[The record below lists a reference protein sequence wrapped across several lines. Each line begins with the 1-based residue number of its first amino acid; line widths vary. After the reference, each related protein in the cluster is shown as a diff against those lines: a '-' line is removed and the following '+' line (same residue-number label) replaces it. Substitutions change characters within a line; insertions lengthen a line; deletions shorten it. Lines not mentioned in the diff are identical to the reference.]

1 MVEIVATLFI
11 CVMVGSAVLGALL
24 STHQL
29 SQHAGHAMKAVS
41 DMDDMMEHIHATS
54 FNTIQT
60 TFPAGVP
67 NGGDVTNYAALV
79 DGYTLDGEQ
88 ITVTYPSRTPTRIE
102 VLVTLNWTE
111 RGRARTIQLSTVRT
125 S

>member
-11 CVMVGSAVLGALL
+11 CVLVGSAVLGALL

-29 SQHAGHAMKAVS
+29 SQHAGHTMKAVS
-41 DMDDMMEHIHATS
+41 DLDDMMERIRATS
-54 FNTIQT
+54 FNTVQT
-60 TFPAGVP
+60 TFPAGVA
-67 NGGDVTNYAALV
+67 NGGDGTTYAALV
-79 DGYTLDGEQ
+79 GGYTLTDER
-88 ITVTYPSRTPTRIE
+88 ITVTYPSQTPTRIE

-111 RGRARTIQLSTVRT
+111 RGRARTIRLSTVRT

>member
-29 SQHAGHAMKAVS
+29 SQHAGHMMKAVS
-41 DMDDMMEHIHATS
+41 DMDDMMEHVHATS
-54 FNTIQT
+54 FNAVQA
-60 TFPAGVP
+60 TFPAGVA
-67 NGGDVTNYAALV
+67 NGGDGTNYAALV
-79 DGYTLDGEQ
+79 GGYTLDSEQ
-88 ITVTYPSRTPTRIE
+88 ITVTYPSQTPTRIE

-111 RGRARTIQLSTVRT
+111 RGRARTMQLSTVRA

>member
-11 CVMVGSAVLGALL
+11 CVMAGSAILGALL

-29 SQHAGHAMKAVS
+29 SQHAGHTMKAVS
-41 DMDDMMEHIHATS
+41 DMDDMMERIRATS
-54 FNTIQT
+54 FNTVQT
-60 TFPAGVP
+60 TFPAGVA
-67 NGGDVTNYAALV
+67 NGGGGTNYATLV
-79 DGYTLDGEQ
+79 GGYTLDGEQ
-88 ITVTYPSRTPTRIE
+88 ITVTYPSQTSTRIE

-111 RGRARTIQLSTVRT
+111 RGRARTMQLSTVRT